1 MQMLVKVPGDLHG
14 ASLLKA
20 HSWVKSQVART
31 NPGGSSDY
39 SLSNPDGNKLSLSD
53 ITRNPNTSVV
63 IEVTTL
69 DGVRKNPAAFSP
81 LPEMQFEY
89 PEVPRSGN
97 DIMSIMPGEIDPAL
111 ATRIIAEQG
120 LNRGLH
126 TLNRLVHETAGV
138 HVSSP
143 TTAALI
149 QISEAI
155 RKNPRTPF
163 TKRSPNFYNAEKA
176 LSTWVESE
184 LGLEIEAV
192 DSSASIFTGNAK
204 IAARYGLNKMDIQKF
219 AKDVLSDFLVGA
231 AANRGFL
238 RALLRNNPTLRAD
251 RETVQ
256 KIVYMLPMSPEAYYN
271 GRQRVLVAH
280 PMFIYPIFADTL
292 MTKKF
297 SNQIVKFASGYPQNI
312 TNRPSGPESKLPK
325 GLSKYVNH
333 GPDYANMNNL
343 TKLQNFVTYFING
356 VPIDSGDPLDNQ
368 YSNDGYWG
376 TITGKLT
383 QSMEEAITDREK
395 PLTYHKDIGGFYPS
409 PPPKWPQKLVYAI
422 MDTFLQNLP
431 YLMNTD
437 LPISDIVLDPIRMV
451 TGEDLLPDKEIQLTV
466 DDKKYTVAGKI
477 VKEAIARASNR
488 TQLTAALPAG
498 HNRDLATAA
507 GRLNARNVLEAALQ
521 HTAVKSEQHVEY
533 DASGPK
539 SILEMAYEV
548 AETAMGKYDYKMSG
562 DDFTFVMAMMTVS
575 FHTLHDVTEGDF
587 FEVTTEGI
595 PKALRKVLGRDAYE
609 RLIELKDRAERTEMD
624 PELQA
629 KFDQTIFL
637 SELQILCNQ
646 DVEEIRDT
654 LNRGGDEAERLDINN
669 RIRDIRYEMQD
680 IQGDIPKTDWSD
692 PVKEMAMDIVTKAL
706 NEINDII
713 LKDAEAL
720 GA

>member
-176 LSTWVESE
+176 LSTWVEDE
-184 LGLEIEAV
+184 LGHTIDAP
-192 DSSASIFTGNAK
+192 DTSASVFTGNAK

-297 SNQIVKFASGYPQNI
+297 SNQIVKFASGYPQNM
-312 TNRPSGPESKLPK
+312 GPESKIPK
-325 GLSKYVNH
+325 GLTKYVKQ
-333 GPDYANMNNL
+333 GSDYASMNTL
-343 TKLQNFVTYFING
+343 EKLQNFVSYFKG
-356 VPIDSGDPLDNQ
+356 VPIEGEDALDKA
-368 YSNDGYWG
+368 YANDGYWA
-376 TITGKLT
+376 TITNRLS
-383 QSMEEAITDREK
+383 QDMEKEIAKGEK
-395 PLTYHKDIGGFYPS
+395 PLAYFEDIGGFYPS

-437 LPISDIVLDPIRMV
+437 LPLSDTVLDPIRVKDTPAVFRPKKEYTINLWDIDDEEHKV
-451 TGEDLLPDKEIQLTV
+451 TGEK
-466 DDKKYTVAGKI
+466 
-477 VKEAIARASNR
+477 
-488 TQLTAALPAG
+488 LTAALAEDATYAEIGAAYPERFGDATDDDDASSRRRAL
-498 HNRDLATAA
+498 RDAT
-507 GRLNARNVLEAALQ
+507 R
-521 HTAVKSEQHVEY
+521 KFSERVIEY

-548 AETAMGKYDYKMSG
+548 SETAMGKYDYKMSG
-562 DDFTFVMAMMTVS
+562 DDFTFVMALMTVS

-587 FEVTTEGI
+587 FELSSDGSGI
-595 PKALRKVLGRDAYE
+595 PRAIRKVLGRDAYE
-609 RLIELKDRAERTEMD
+609 RLKELKEKTESVEFED
-624 PELQA
+624 ADVKA
-629 KFDQTIFL
+629 KFDQSIFL
-637 SELQILCNQ
+637 SEMQILIDEDIAAVKDAKMRAVDDAEKA
-646 DVEEIRDT
+646 DVVTLIETMILNLDDCEKSLEGTGWSAPVLSIGREI
-654 LNRGGDEAERLDINN
+654 
-669 RIRDIRYEMQD
+669 
-680 IQGDIPKTDWSD
+680 
-692 PVKEMAMDIVTKAL
+692 
-706 NEINDII
+706 INDARLELESI
-713 LKDAEAL
+713 LRDDGVETE
-720 GA
+720 

>member
-176 LSTWVESE
+176 LSTWVQDE

-192 DSSASIFTGNAK
+192 DTSASAFTGNAK

-297 SNQIVKFASGYPQNI
+297 SDQIVKFASGYPQNL
-312 TNRPSGPESKLPK
+312 GPESKIPR

-333 GPDYANMNNL
+333 GPDYASMNTL
-343 TKLQNFVTYFING
+343 EKLQNFVSYFING
-356 VPIDSGDPLDNQ
+356 VPIDSGDPFDNQ

-395 PLTYHKDIGGFYPS
+395 PLTYFKDIGGFYPS

-437 LPISDIVLDPIRMV
+437 LPLSDTVLDPIRVAGSHGLSPEKEYTIDIHGIGEHKV
-451 TGEDLLPDKEIQLTV
+451 TGKV
-466 DDKKYTVAGKI
+466 
-477 VKEAIARASNR
+477 
-488 TQLTAALPAG
+488 LTAAIADTSSLANIKAAIPESHRDKVNMG
-498 HNRDLATAA
+498 NRETIHHTLLSAA
-507 GRLNARNVLEAALQ
+507 SKLDSRVI
-521 HTAVKSEQHVEY
+521 EY

-548 AETAMGKYDYKMSG
+548 SETAMGKYDYKMSG

-587 FEVTTEGI
+587 FELSSDGSGI
-595 PKALRKVLGRDAYE
+595 PRALRKVLGRDAYE
-609 RLIELKDRAERTEMD
+609 RLIELKERAEKSEMD
-624 PELQA
+624 PKLKA
-629 KFDQTIFL
+629 RFDQSIFL
-637 SELQILCNQ
+637 SEIQILCDQ
-646 DVEEIRDT
+646 DIADAKDAISRSLDDAEKADAIVVLENILQDLEDFRKLIDDSGWSEPVRIILHQMVNDT
-654 LNRGGDEAERLDINN
+654 LSEITRLMTEA
-669 RIRDIRYEMQD
+669 
-680 IQGDIPKTDWSD
+680 S
-692 PVKEMAMDIVTKAL
+692 A
-706 NEINDII
+706 
-713 LKDAEAL
+713 
-720 GA
+720 